1 MGKRISQRDKVRP
14 AEDCFD
20 IKEFVLKL
28 VSLIVSLY
36 FPLGGEKTFRDCLRD
51 CLRDSENEIVPK
63 LFAGFSKKIWRPPLV
78 LVFMF
83 CCIFHFCNQ
92 QK

>member
-1 MGKRISQRDKVRP
+1 VGKRISQRDKVRP
-14 AEDCFD
+14 AEDCFE

-28 VSLIVSLY
+28 VSLIVRLY

-63 LFAGFSKKIWRPPLV
+63 LFAGFSKKYGDLRWCLCFAV
-78 LVFMF
+78 SFTFVTSK
-83 CCIFHFCNQ
+83 NE
-92 QK
+92 